1 MTAHQLYEFIFGV
14 SFYFLFTTSIC
25 LDVFVSQ
32 KKKKKKKK
40 KKDVFV
46 LPEVKFDHWRYHRQG
61 GLIYVILNFILFCH
75 LIHGENVLLIQP
87 FSLFLN
93 SKIVLCTKL
102 YSSNLACYC
111 RQSET

>member
-32 KKKKKKKK
+32 KKRKRKR

-61 GLIYVILNFILFCH
+61 CLIYVILNFILFCH

-87 FSLFLN
+87 FSLFF
-93 SKIVLCTKL
+93 K
-102 YSSNLACYC
+102 
-111 RQSET
+111 Q

>member
-25 LDVFVSQ
+25 LDVFV
-32 KKKKKKKK
+32 
-40 KKDVFV
+40 

-61 GLIYVILNFILFCH
+61 CLIYVILNFILFCH

-87 FSLFLN
+87 FSLF
-93 SKIVLCTKL
+93 
-102 YSSNLACYC
+102 
-111 RQSET
+111 